1 VLVGGEDF
9 YMLVTIKVYMKGK
22 AKRLTVEECIEV
34 THWKGMLTAAEEMVV
49 NQSMRLF
56 RLPRCTFL
64 L

>member
-1 VLVGGEDF
+1 
-9 YMLVTIKVYMKGK
+9 MLVTIKVYMKGK